1 MELRIKQKNSINLEN
16 IKSILLV
23 SVSFMVILFSVTKF
37 SLYSAF
43 GMGVFLFFALKFYS
57 DLGKT
62 IEIRDLIISIALLQ
76 WVVGPVLKYNYSSD
90 DLFYYMAVSEK
101 EYMNLAFPAAIFF
114 IIGLY
119 FPLFYKK
126 IDSQQQLHRI
136 SRILKNY
143 PNIDLILIAVG
154 IAANISEDFLPLSL
168 RFFAYL
174 LGGSRFIGLFFLVLN
189 KRKFK
194 WYIFGFVLLLLLAS
208 TIKDAIFH
216 ELILWMVF
224 LFIIIAFL
232 YQFKDKQKL
241 IFIIPIIIFTILI
254 QTVKFYFR
262 QETSELTN
270 TFDKTELFSEMIQ
283 EELIN
288 QDRLFSEVNIN
299 AAIDRINQGW
309 IVARIMRYT
318 PAFEPF
324 AGGETIL
331 TGIRASLLP
340 RFLDPDK
347 PKAGGRENFTRFT
360 GKLISDNTSMGL
372 SPLGEAYANFG
383 INGGILFMFF
393 LGLFYNFYL
402 FIILRLSDKYPS
414 LVLWIPL
421 LFLQVVK
428 AETDFVVVLNHLVK
442 ASIVVAMLIGGF
454 RKFLGMRI

>member
-1 MELRIKQKNSINLEN
+1 MEKNGVQLTIPV
-16 IKSILLV
+16 IIVAILL
-23 SVSFMVILFSVTKF
+23 SVTELHFYSVLGIGLFSF
-37 SLYSAF
+37 F
-43 GMGVFLFFALKFYS
+43 GLKFYF

-62 IEIRDLIISIALLQ
+62 IEIRDLIILIALLQ
-76 WVVGPVLKYNYSSD
+76 WIVGPILKYSISPD
-90 DLFYYMAVSEK
+90 DIFYYMAVPEK
-101 EYMNLAFPAAIFF
+101 EYMELAFPASLFF

-126 IDSQQQLHRI
+126 LNSKWQLNKIHL
-136 SRILKNY
+136 ILKSY
-143 PNIDLILIAVG
+143 PNIDLTLIAIGV
-154 IAANISEDFLPLSL
+154 IADIAGDFMPDSL
-168 RFFAYL
+168 KFFVFL
-174 LGGSRFIGLFFLVLN
+174 LGGARFIGLFFLVLN
-189 KRKFK
+189 ERSFK
-194 WYIFGFVLLLLLAS
+194 WPIFGFVMVLLFAS
-208 TIKDAIFH
+208 TMKHAIFH

-232 YQFKDKQKL
+232 YQFGNKQKL
-241 IFIIPIIIFTILI
+241 AFFIPIIIFTILI
-254 QTVKFYFR
+254 QTIKFYFR
-262 QETSELTN
+262 QETGQLTN
-270 TFDKTELFSEMIQ
+270 TFDKAELFTEMIKK
-283 EELIN
+283 ELID
-288 QDRLFSEVNIN
+288 QEKLFTMVNMN

-309 IVARIMRYT
+309 IVARIMKYT
-318 PAFEPF
+318 PDFEPF
-324 AGGETIL
+324 AGGETIMV
-331 TGIRASLLP
+331 GIRASLIP

-383 INGGILFMFF
+383 INGGILFMFL

-402 FIILRLSDKYPS
+402 FTLFRLSDKYPS

-442 ASIVVAMLIGGF
+442 ASVVVAIIIFSF

>member
-1 MELRIKQKNSINLEN
+1 MISKNRE
-16 IKSILLV
+16 ILFLSPVILV
-23 SVSFMVILFSVTKF
+23 IILFSITELSF
-37 SLYSAF
+37 YSALGIGLFSFF
-43 GMGVFLFFALKFYS
+43 GLKFYF

-62 IEIRDLIISIALLQ
+62 IEIRDLIILIALLQ
-76 WVVGPVLKYNYSSD
+76 WIIGPVLKYNLSPED
-90 DLFYYMAVSEK
+90 IFYYMAVSEK
-101 EYMNLAFPAAIFF
+101 EYMELAFPASLFF

-126 IDSQQQLHRI
+126 INSKQQLNKI
-136 SRILKNY
+136 YLILKRY
-143 PNIDLILIAVG
+143 PNIDLFLIG
-154 IAANISEDFLPLSL
+154 IGVFADISEDFMPDSL
-168 RFFAYL
+168 KFFVFL

-189 KRKFK
+189 NRNFK
-194 WYIFGFVLLLLLAS
+194 WPIFGFVMILLLAS
-208 TIKDAIFH
+208 TIRHAIFH

-241 IFIIPIIIFTILI
+241 VFLVPIIIFTILI

-262 QETSELTN
+262 QETGQLTG
-270 TFDKTELFSEMIQ
+270 TFDKAELLTEMIQ
-283 EELIN
+283 KELVDQEHLFTAIN
-288 QDRLFSEVNIN
+288 FD

-318 PAFEPF
+318 PDFEPF
-324 AGGETIL
+324 AGGETII
-331 TGIRASLLP
+331 TGIRASLVP

-383 INGGILFMFF
+383 LNGGILFMFL

-402 FIILRLSDKYPS
+402 FVLLGLSDKYPS

-442 ASIVVAMLIGGF
+442 ASMVVALLIFSF
-454 RKFLGMRI
+454 RKFLGIRI

>member
-1 MELRIKQKNSINLEN
+1 MEKRQ
-16 IKSILLV
+16 ILFISPLILV
-23 SVSFMVILFSVTKF
+23 AILFSVTEI
-37 SLYSAF
+37 SIYSA
-43 GMGVFLFFALKFYS
+43 MGLGLFLFFALKFYS

-62 IEIRDLIISIALLQ
+62 IEIRDLIILIALLQ
-76 WVVGPVLKYNYSSD
+76 WILGPVLKYNISPD
-90 DLFYYMAVSEK
+90 DIFYYMAVSEK
-101 EYMNLAFPAAIFF
+101 EYMKFAFPSSLFF

-126 IDSQQQLHRI
+126 LNSKQQLSKIHI
-136 SRILKNY
+136 ILKNY
-143 PNIDLILIAVG
+143 PNIDLILIAIGV
-154 IAANISEDFLPLSL
+154 IADLAEDFIPNTLK
-168 RFFAYL
+168 FFAFL
-174 LGGSRFIGLFFLVLN
+174 LGGARFVGLFFLVLSN
-189 KRKFK
+189 RSFK
-194 WYIFGFVLLLLLAS
+194 WPIFGFVMVLLFAG
-208 TIKDAIFH
+208 TIRHAIFH

-232 YQFKDKQKL
+232 YNFKNKQKL
-241 IFIIPIIIFTILI
+241 VFLVPIIVFTVLL

-262 QETSELTN
+262 QETGKYTGTLE
-270 TFDKTELFSEMIQ
+270 KVELFTEMMQKEILDQ
-283 EELIN
+283 EHLFTAIN
-288 QDRLFSEVNIN
+288 YD

-318 PAFEPF
+318 PDFEPF

-331 TGIRASLLP
+331 TGIRASLIP

-347 PKAGGRENFTRFT
+347 PEAGGRENFTRFT

-383 INGGILFMFF
+383 INGGILFMFL

-402 FIILRLSDKYPS
+402 FMLLRFSDKYPS

-442 ASIVVAMLIGGF
+442 ASIVVAMLIFVF
-454 RKFLGMRI
+454 RKFFGMRI